1 MDPKDFVYLHAHSHY
16 SLLEA
21 LPKPKTLIARAK
33 SLGMSALAL
42 TDNGALYGAVEFFKA
57 CKDQEMKPI
66 IGADIYLAPHLMT
79 DRRGRIDDRRHD
91 GAAPRAPSAI
101 ATDLRTALR
110 TGSRPHYLISRHDRM
125 RTPTCPMPLLKSS
138 GSPNACRKAPV
149 LPEVPTYKC

>member
-79 DRRGRIDDRRHD
+79 DRRGRIDDRPHRLVLLVQNAV
-91 GAAPRAPSAI
+91 GYRNLLRIVSTGFLEGFYYKPRVDKPF
-101 ATDLRTALR
+101 L
-110 TGSRPHYLISRHDRM
+110 DR
-125 RTPTCPMPLLKSS
+125 KS
-138 GSPNACRKAPV
+138 V
-149 LPEVPTYKC
+149 V